1 MAIVFGS
8 KGCGS
13 TERESSIVMAL
24 IPFSIFNLGIF
35 GGSMILDLSDAISMN
50 CTNH

>member
-1 MAIVFGS
+1 MAISSGS

-13 TERESSIVMAL
+13 TERESGIVMAI
-24 IPFSIFNLGIF
+24 IPFSVFNLGIF
-35 GGSMILDLSDAISMN
+35 GGSMILDLSDAVSVN